1 MLLFLTIEFF
11 SYTVKTDI
19 VDIHAF
25 LASGTSLH
33 HFIEVKIA
41 LSSSATTKNMNKLNK
56 NCKSPHSSLFIVLA
70 KFELKVHIFY
80 FVCNIFHI
88 YLHTKLFFFLHPIKI
103 FSLYLFFYC
112 FNNITLSTP
121 TLSRFS
127 SSSFTLSRVTV
138 GWRISHKV
146 ASVDLL

>member
-11 SYTVKTDI
+11 SYIVKTDI

-56 NCKSPHSSLFIVLA
+56 NCKSPHSSLFIVFA

-80 FVCNIFHI
+80 FVYNIFHI
-88 YLHTKLFFFLHPIKI
+88 YLHQTIFFLHPIKI
-103 FSLYLFFYC
+103 VSLYLFFYC

-121 TLSRFS
+121 TLPRFS